1 MNAREVLALVAPLK
15 ARIMGLVTM
24 AEVRLS
30 RESSAL
36 RELQLQQRGKVTP
49 DDFQHLEPYGFTSAP
64 GAGAEAIVL
73 NLGGDQS
80 QPIVIA
86 VGDRRYRVTVAE
98 GEVAIYHRDGHKIVL
113 RDDRI
118 TVEAPLVEV
127 HTTGGTLSVANGVL
141 TGTDID
147 PYTGQTYASLG
158 SGSSVLRAGD

>member
-1 MNAREVLALVAPLK
+1 VNAREVLALVAPLRS
-15 ARIMGLVTM
+15 RIMGLVSL
-24 AEVRLS
+24 AEVRLR
-30 RESSAL
+30 RETSAF
-36 RELQLQQRGKVTP
+36 RELQLQQKGKTTP
-49 DDFQHLEPYGFTSAP
+49 DDFQHVEPYGFTSAA
-64 GAGAEAIVL
+64 GAGAEAVVF

-86 VGDRRYRVTVAE
+86 VGDRRYRVQVDE
-98 GEVAIYHRDGHKIVL
+98 GEVAVYHRLGHKIVL
-113 RDDRI
+113 REDRI

-127 HTTGGTLSVANGVL
+127 HTSGGTLTVANGVV